1 MPTQLLGMLGGLFG
15 GGGGNSGSSQT
26 LATPISNTFAPVYF
40 KSNGNG
46 NANYPDASGLSGTS
60 GPAVSVWVW
69 VVGGVVAVLALALVF
84 KKGKK

>member
-46 NANYPDASGLSGTS
+46 SAYPSAVDSAGNVK
-60 GPAVSVWVW
+60 PAVSVWVW

-84 KKGKK
+84 KKGKN